1 MMVQFCLSANGALD
15 TNGLGGRQ
23 AMAKKSKLTRR
34 GWIVCVI
41 IPGLLAMMTFSYVT
55 RDVCYVGNMPGNHLG
70 YGSCSKMIDTVIEKG
85 K

>member
-1 MMVQFCLSANGALD
+1 MVQFCLSANGAQD

-23 AMAKKSKLTRR
+23 AMESKIKLNRK

-41 IPGLLAMMTFSYVT
+41 IPGLIAMMIFSYVT

-70 YGSCSKMIDTVIEKG
+70 YGSCSKMIDTVTEKG